1 MANQAAPRLMITPGE
16 PGGIGGEILV
26 DAAQAG
32 AKNLI
37 TIDDPDRLQQIAASK
52 NVKLNH
58 AVVQDINEA
67 TNLPAATLAILPI
80 TWAEPPIAGQPSV
93 ANAPQVIAA
102 IKQSA
107 ELAKDRQV
115 KAVVTNP
122 IQKSTLYAAGFS
134 APGHT
139 EYLGELDGGNARPV
153 MMLANR
159 YLKVIPLSVHIPLKD
174 VPAAITPDAISTT
187 AHILEDSLRR
197 EFNINNPRIMVAG
210 LNPHAGEDG
219 TIGEEEVQIITPTIK
234 SLRAQG
240 MNISGPQ
247 SADTLF
253 HEDRHQDYDAVIA
266 MYHDQALIPVKSLD
280 FHGGVNIT
288 LGLSFIRTSPD
299 HGTAL
304 DQAGKGSAN
313 PQSLIAAIAMA
324 ETMAANRQTHHA

>member
-26 DAAQAG
+26 DAIEAG
-32 AKNLI
+32 AKSLI

-52 NVKLNH
+52 NITLKT
-58 AVVQDINEA
+58 AAVQDINEA
-67 TNLPAATLAILPI
+67 NQLPATTLAILPI
-80 TWAEPPIAGQPSV
+80 TWAEAPIFGQPSSV
-93 ANAPQVIAA
+93 NAPQVIDAIRQAA
-102 IKQSA
+102 K
-107 ELAKDRQV
+107 LAKDRQV
-115 KAVVTNP
+115 KAIVTNP
-122 IQKSTLYAAGFS
+122 IQKSTLYAAGFT

-139 EYLGELDGGNARPV
+139 EYLGVLDGNDTAPV

-159 YLKVIPLSVHIPLKD
+159 YLKVIPLCVHIPLKD
-174 VPAAITPDAISTT
+174 VPAAITPDAITNT
-187 AHILEDSLRR
+187 AHTLEDSLRR
-197 EFNINNPRIMVAG
+197 DFNIKHPRIMVAG

-219 TIGEEEVQIITPTIK
+219 TIGDEEVKIITPTIN
-234 SLRAQG
+234 SLRTQG
-240 MNISGPQ
+240 MHISGPQ

-304 DQAGKGSAN
+304 DQAGKGTAN
-313 PQSLIAAIAMA
+313 PQSLIAAIKMA
-324 ETMAANRQTHHA
+324 ETMAANRQVHHA